1 MLMKFSLTQSA
12 ESAARRCKDINIK
25 ISGDTLLRI
34 PKKWDL

>member
-25 ISGDTLLRI
+25 ISGDTLRI